1 MELLPSYG
9 PSSRISGIARVS
21 AVLLGIALLSQPNL
35 TDAADGKGGDTT
47 ISVVR
52 GPTSDVR
59 QTPEVAPGGGVVLRG
74 NHPLNPRQP
83 APGQGDDPATNVG
96 FSPRTFLGS
105 GWDTRYDLNGLNYLP
120 TPR

>member
-1 MELLPSYG
+1 MELLPACG
-9 PSSRISGIARVS
+9 PPSRISGFARLS

-35 TDAADGKGGDTT
+35 ADAADGKGGDTT

-59 QTPEVAPGGGVVLRG
+59 EMPEVTPGGGVVLRG
-74 NHPLNPRQP
+74 TRLVNPSQQP
-83 APGQGDDPATNVG
+83 ADRGGQATNVG
-96 FSPRTFLGS
+96 FSPRPFLGF
-105 GWDTRYDLNGLNYLP
+105 GWDTGYDFGGLNYVP